1 MTIVLAKMT
10 ASLIV
15 VIIAK
20 DSRIH
25 HLNALTFV
33 RDNVIMTLA
42 YSVAVLV
49 FNPLVLEVMGES
61 EVFGAVGDLMKLEAG
76 IVMND
81 LLWTA
86 FLLYAADV
94 VENLGLVTK
103 QTTICSKANQKLLE
117 RSNSH
122 KGAHED

>member
-1 MTIVLAKMT
+1 
-10 ASLIV
+10 
-15 VIIAK
+15 
-20 DSRIH
+20 
-25 HLNALTFV
+25 
-33 RDNVIMTLA
+33 MTLA